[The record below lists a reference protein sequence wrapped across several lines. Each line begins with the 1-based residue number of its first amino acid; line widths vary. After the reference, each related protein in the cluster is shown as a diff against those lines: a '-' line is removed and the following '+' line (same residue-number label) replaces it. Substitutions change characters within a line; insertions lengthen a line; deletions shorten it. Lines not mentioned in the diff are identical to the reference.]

1 MKLRMLKQVALVL
14 AGAGVLAVAG
24 CSSSSPNQTVVTVS
38 PAQTAVLAGQS
49 TSVTA
54 TVTGNTGSDGDLEM
68 YVDDDHL
75 HHRFDWESHHL
86 NADRRMRSQQHRLSE
101 IRLCE

>member
-14 AGAGVLAVAG
+14 AGAGVLSVAG

-38 PAQTAVLAGQS
+38 PARDSGAGRS
-49 TSVTA
+49 IDL
-54 TVTGNTGSDGDLEM
+54 GHRDRHGEHRSDGDLEM

-86 NADRRMRSQQHRLSE
+86 NADRRMRS
-101 IRLCE
+101 